1 MGVEIITGITAQR
14 SNDTINSNYF
24 MGLFDFLKSKDK
36 QAEKIVQP
44 KVDLP
49 ACDITKTQVMV
60 DLFNSPKEQR
70 DDNWRQ
76 AFFKNVQTASY
87 ACGNPQIFTG
97 PDGFPYFILR
107 TPEPNKPFES
117 FCIRN
122 MKDDFLLDKGFGVAI
137 NPRENSV
144 DWVFSYGDIVN
155 LHLNK
160 EFFTKTEAVEIQ
172 NEETIK
178 KNEEIFIGQPSQS
191 FLPRQARQTLRA
203 FLQSIGIR
211 RPKIMMVCR
220 TIDGQIVQELAF
232 NIFREDFQSI
242 DQINHRLKQI
252 SWFLPRHYIVL
263 SLPKD
268 SNFTSHFSDL

>member
-1 MGVEIITGITAQR
+1 
-14 SNDTINSNYF
+14 
-24 MGLFDFLKSKDK
+24 MGLFNFLKTKDK
-36 QAEKIVQP
+36 QIEKINQI
-44 KVDLP
+44 KVDRLE
-49 ACDITKTQVMV
+49 CDITKTQVMV
-60 DLFNSPKEQR
+60 DLFKIPQEQR

-76 AFFKNVQTASY
+76 TFYDNIQTASY

-97 PDGFPYFILR
+97 PDEFPYFILR

-137 NPRENSV
+137 NPGENSV

-160 EFFTKTEAVEIQ
+160 DFLTKTDTLEIQ
-172 NEETIK
+172 NEEIIK
-178 KNEEIFIGQPSQS
+178 KDEKILLAQPSES
-191 FLPRQARQTLRA
+191 FLPRQARQALKA
-203 FLQSIGIR
+203 FLQSIGIK

-220 TIDGQIVQELAF
+220 TIDGQVIQELAF
-232 NIFREDFQSI
+232 NIFREDFQSTEHL
-242 DQINHRLKQI
+242 NYRLKQI
-252 SWFLPRHYIVL
+252 SWFLPRHYVVL

-268 SNFTSHFSDL
+268 SNFTRNFADL

>member
-1 MGVEIITGITAQR
+1 
-14 SNDTINSNYF
+14 
-24 MGLFDFLKSKDK
+24 MGLFDFLKTKDK
-36 QAEKIVQP
+36 QAETIVQP
-44 KVDLP
+44 KVDRP
-49 ACDITKTQVMV
+49 ECDITKTQVMV
-60 DLFNSPKEQR
+60 DLFQIPQEQR

-76 AFFKNVQTASY
+76 TFYDNVQTASY

-160 EFFTKTEAVEIQ
+160 EFFSKTDTVEIE
-172 NEETIK
+172 NEVKIK
-178 KNEEIFIGQPSQS
+178 KDERFLIAQPSES
-191 FLPRQARQTLRA
+191 FLPGQARQCLKA
-203 FLQSIGIR
+203 FLQSIGIK

-220 TIDGQIVQELAF
+220 TIDGQVIQELAF
-232 NIFREDFQSI
+232 NIFREDFQSL
-242 DQINHRLKQI
+242 DQLNYRLKQI
-252 SWFLPRHYIVL
+252 SWFLPRHYVVL
-263 SLPKD
+263 SMPKYT
-268 SNFTSHFSDL
+268 NFTSHFADL